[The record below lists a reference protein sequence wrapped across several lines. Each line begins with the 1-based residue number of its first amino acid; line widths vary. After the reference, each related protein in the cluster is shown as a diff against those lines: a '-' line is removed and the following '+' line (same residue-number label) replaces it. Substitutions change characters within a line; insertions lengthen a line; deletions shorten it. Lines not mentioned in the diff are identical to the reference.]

1 MDIGV
6 DELPMAEVKAL
17 RGRKR
22 NYSLKQTLISKTE
35 REREREGRVE
45 PKRIEILRRG
55 GRNEPKARRQRFEIS
70 GFVRWLRQRRH
81 TNQAMEITLWA
92 FRR

>member
-35 REREREGRVE
+35 RERERERE
-45 PKRIEILRRG
+45 REEWSQRG
-55 GRNEPKARRQRFEIS
+55 
-70 GFVRWLRQRRH
+70 
-81 TNQAMEITLWA
+81 
-92 FRR
+92 